1 MRLWKHDFRGRTLVF
16 AIAMASCQAFLLLG
30 FDQGVMAGIIGADN
44 RFGMYINYPV
54 KTMY

>member
-44 RFGMYINYPV
+44 RFGMYINYSV
-54 KTMY
+54 KTTY